1 MKERL
6 LVSDIWFRL
15 GAIRARKNV
24 GDQVGVSISRNC
36 TSHDKNQHCTFFFF
50 FFFVFWQEV
59 IELHIDWGV
68 MHR

>member
-15 GAIRARKNV
+15 GAIRARTNV
-24 GDQVGVSISRNC
+24 GDQDGVSISRNS
-36 TSHDKNQHCTFFFF
+36 TSNDTKQYCSFFF